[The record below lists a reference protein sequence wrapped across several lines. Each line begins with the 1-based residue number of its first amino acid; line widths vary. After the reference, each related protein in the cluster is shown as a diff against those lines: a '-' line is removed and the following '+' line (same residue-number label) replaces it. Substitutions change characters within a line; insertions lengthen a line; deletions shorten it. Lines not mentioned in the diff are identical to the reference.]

1 MESEQVMLP
10 GWALAQQSY
19 SPADGAASSEK
30 DASESGRKPRF
41 QPINREQLFWR
52 QVDVERLITEDHAAR
67 AIWEFVGKLDLSGY
81 NKEIRAVEGMAGR
94 ASLHPQLLC
103 SLWGYGPH
111 PG

>member
-1 MESEQVMLP
+1 MLR
-10 GWALAQQSY
+10 GWELAQQSY

-41 QPINREQLFWR
+41 QPIDREQLFWR

-81 NKEIRAVEGMAGR
+81 NKEIRAVEGMAG
-94 ASLHPQLLC
+94 
-103 SLWGYGPH
+103 GPALNS
-111 PG
+111 PLFVSFLVFVFIQ

>member
-67 AIWEFVGKLDLSGY
+67 AIWEFVGKLE
-81 NKEIRAVEGMAGR
+81 EIDWVVEDR
-94 ASLHPQLLC
+94 NHLILRRVRKTASKLRSARH
-103 SLWGYGPH
+103 GK
-111 PG
+111 